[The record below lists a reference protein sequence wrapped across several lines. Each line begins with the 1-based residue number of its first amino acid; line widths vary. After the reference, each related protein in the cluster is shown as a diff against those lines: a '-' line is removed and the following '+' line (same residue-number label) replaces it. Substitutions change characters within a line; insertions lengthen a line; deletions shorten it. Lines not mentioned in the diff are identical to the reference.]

1 MPVHRITI
9 IVLDSVG
16 IGALPDAG
24 DYGDEKSNTLCNI
37 SKSLGGI
44 KLPNLQILGLGN
56 IGPEIYG
63 VPAADKPLAAF
74 GKAGEKS
81 AGKDTTSGHWEIAG
95 LILEHPFPTYP
106 NGFPPDIIDPF
117 EKAIGRKVLGNQAAS
132 GTEIIVRLG
141 KKHMETGYPIVYT
154 SADSVFQIAAHE
166 EIIPL
171 EELYEMCMIAR
182 RLLTGSHAVGRVIA
196 RPFVGSPG
204 EFTRTKNR
212 KDFSLRPPSKTV
224 LNNIAEAGMKVVGV
238 GKIDD
243 IFAHEGVTESI
254 KTSGNMDGVDKV
266 ILCLKNS
273 FKGLIFANLVDFDM
287 LYGHRNNCRGYAHA
301 LEEFDGR
308 LPEILS
314 ALGDEDVM
322 IITADHGCDPT
333 MPGTDHTREYVP
345 ILIYGKHVRPCSL
358 GIRET
363 FADLGATVADLLHVS
378 LPLAGESFSHLIVK

>member
-16 IGALPDAG
+16 IGALPDAR